1 MLAISAAE
9 KCIQPD
15 SNREHVVDL
24 REGREQERQQ
34 WGVCRKERGGRAEE
48 NTWPSHRDS
57 TVNYNLRHAPCW
69 ILKEMQVGEIRTPTA
84 RAPHT

>member
-1 MLAISAAE
+1 MLAISAVE

-15 SNREHVVDL
+15 SNREHVVGL

-48 NTWPSHRDS
+48 NT
-57 TVNYNLRHAPCW
+57 
-69 ILKEMQVGEIRTPTA
+69 
-84 RAPHT
+84 